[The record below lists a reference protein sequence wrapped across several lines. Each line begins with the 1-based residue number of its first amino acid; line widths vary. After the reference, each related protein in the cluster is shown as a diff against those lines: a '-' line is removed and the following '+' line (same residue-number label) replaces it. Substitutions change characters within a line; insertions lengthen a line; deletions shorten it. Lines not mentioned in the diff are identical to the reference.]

1 MINLNITSALQLFQF
16 FGSSTVNFSQVTGIE
31 NVAQIYSYDG
41 ESWLSWSYELEQN
54 NLHSFERGRGYV
66 IISKDQD
73 SFTPYSLSF
82 DTTYSLTYA
91 NFFNQDIEIFTYYGN
106 NIDLDSDDHYFDRV
120 AKPVDGNYV
129 YWRSSS
135 ENNDFNLIE
144 DGETYMISL
153 KDNAELPILFS
164 ENILGSEIY
173 ALTPTNN
180 SLSVFNTSTGLIQRK
195 VDILEDSTSV
205 VFDNTS
211 GLAFVISGAED
222 SVQVIDIASETL
234 LYNIR
239 LTYPDNFAP
248 DLIKYKNNLLYVSSS
263 ESPQIMIIDP
273 YSSKILETLDLTGKI
288 NGAIID
294 LLLVE
299 ESIYVLT
306 DQNSLIKIEDTPFN
320 INKFDYFIR
329 PDSFDQFFTYSF
341 SVSDDG
347 EVICVQNFRNK
358 VSFYHLVDGKYERL
372 MHDVE
377 FPYDVKSVHLSGN
390 GSILVVGSH
399 SSNNSNETH
408 GAISTFAIDKTNR
421 SFSEISPIIYGDN
434 LDPTNYMCAY
444 GIDLNKDGSFM
455 VMSSKAKLSS
465 LNNKVALYKFNSS
478 INSWEMVGTQFYGDD
493 IDDSFGSSVSIN
505 AYGDVFTAS
514 STTNNGYVNIFSYD
528 PNTDTAALEYKI
540 SGESNESFGSMTKLN
555 ETGSRLFVS
564 SGNNSIKSFDFS
576 GVLGWVQS
584 GDSLVLPTSAAYS
597 QISVSQS
604 GKTLIVG
611 SLAEDNLRGTVRIYR
626 FENNNWSLVGD
637 PIYGVNDN
645 DRFGFKVSCNGDGTL
660 FNVCVNPYYSSTAN
674 RIETFTYGNPEV

>member
-1 MINLNITSALQLFQF
+1 MMNLNITSALQLFQF

-66 IISKDQD
+66 IISKDPD

-82 DTTYSLTYA
+82 DTTYELTYA
-91 NFFNQDIEIFTYYGN
+91 NFFNQDIDIFTYFGDA
-106 NIDLDSDDHYFDRV
+106 IDLDSSSHHFDRV
-120 AKPVDGNYV
+120 AKPVNGEYA

-144 DGETYMISL
+144 SGETYMISL
-153 KDNAELPILFS
+153 KENVELPLLFS

-173 ALTPTNN
+173 ALTPSTNRFN
-180 SLSVFNTSTGLIQRK
+180 VFNTSTGLTKRT
-195 VDILEDSTSV
+195 VALLSDSTSV
-205 VFDNTS
+205 DFDNTS
-211 GLAFVISGAED
+211 GLAFVISGSED
-222 SVQVIDIASETL
+222 SVQVIDISSDTV
-234 LYNIR
+234 LYSVR
-239 LTYPDNFAP
+239 LTYPDSFAP
-248 DLIKYKNNLLYVSSS
+248 NLIKYKNSLLYVSSS

-273 YSSKILETLDLTGKI
+273 YSSKILETIDLTGKI

-294 LLLVE
+294 LLFVE
-299 ESIYVLT
+299 ESIYILT
-306 DQNSLIKIEDTPFN
+306 DQNSLIKIEDKPFN
-320 INKFDYFIR
+320 INKFDYSIR

-347 EVICVQNFRNK
+347 EIMCVQNFSNK

-372 MHDVE
+372 MHDIE
-377 FPYDVKSVHLSGN
+377 LPYDVKSVRLSGN
-390 GSILVVGSH
+390 GSILVIGSH

-408 GAISTFAIDKTNR
+408 GAISTFSIDKANR
-421 SFSEISPIIYGDN
+421 SFSEISPTIYGDK

-444 GIDLNKDGSFM
+444 DIGLNKDGSFM
-455 VMSSKAKLSS
+455 VMSSEAKLSS
-465 LNNKVALYKFNSS
+465 LNNKVALYKFNSF

-493 IDDSFGSSVSIN
+493 AGDSFGSSVSIN
-505 AYGDVFTAS
+505 ANGDVFTAS
-514 STTNNGYVNIFSYD
+514 SRTNNGYVNIFSYD
-528 PNTDTAALEYKI
+528 PNTDTTTLEHKI
-540 SGESNESFGSMTKLN
+540 SGEANERFGSMTKLN

-584 GDSLVLPTSAAYS
+584 GDSLVLPTSASYS

-611 SLAEDNLRGTVRIYR
+611 SLAEDNLRGVVRIYR
-626 FENNNWSLVGD
+626 FENNNWSLIGD
-637 PIYGVNDN
+637 PIYGANNN
-645 DRFGFKVSCNGDGTL
+645 DRFGFRVSCNGSGTL
-660 FNVCVNPYYSSTAN
+660 FNVCVNPYYSSSTN